1 MSKEYP
7 PFSHFNRVLWN
18 AHKALTDIGLRSLS
32 NLGLSSYSE
41 YAILETLQLEG
52 SQPVNTIGRKV
63 MLTSGSITAAL
74 DRLEKRG
81 WLERKPSPE
90 DRRVVDVHLTTK
102 GRNVAVKAVKRH
114 EEALAEVLVEIAPT
128 ELVRQSGLLDQLV
141 NKATHLKLES

>member
-1 MSKEYP
+1 MSKEYS

-18 AHKALTDIGLRSLS
+18 AHKVLTDSCLRSLNS
-32 NLGLSSYSE
+32 FGLNSYSE
-41 YAILETLQLEG
+41 YAILETLQQEG

-90 DRRVVDVHLTTK
+90 DRRVVEVHLTAK

-114 EEALAEVLVEIAPT
+114 EEALAELMREITPT
-128 ELVRQSGLLDQLV
+128 ELNRYSDLLAQLV
-141 NKATHLKLES
+141 SRASDLKLES